1 MGGAGG
7 AAVLDTTAGAGTA
20 VLATAAG
27 AAVLVRAAGAAV
39 LLGAAGGG
47 GGAAVGR
54 TTDGG
59 GGGAQLGLVTLT
71 GEDLDRDTVLCGDAG
86 AAYLEGVGALSSSVR
101 EVSSVS
107 VLVMDFFLFSVGVLH
122 FCGGGFRELEYV
134 E

>member
-7 AAVLDTTAGAGTA
+7 AAVLDTTAGPAVPATTAGP
-20 VLATAAG
+20 
-27 AAVLVRAAGAAV
+27 AV
-39 LLGAAGGG
+39 LLEAAGGG

-54 TTDGG
+54 TTAGG

-86 AAYLEGVGALSSSVR
+86 ATRLEGVGALSSSVR

-107 VLVMDFFLFSVGVLH
+107 VLVIDFFLFSVGVLH
-122 FCGGGFRELEYV
+122 FCGGGLRELEYV

>member
-7 AAVLDTTAGAGTA
+7 AAGLATTAGAGTA
-20 VLATAAG
+20 VL
-27 AAVLVRAAGAAV
+27 LE
-39 LLGAAGGG
+39 AAGGG

-54 TTDGG
+54 TTGGG

-86 AAYLEGVGALSSSVR
+86 ATHLEGVGALSSSVR

-107 VLVMDFFLFSVGVLH
+107 VLVIDFFLFSVGVLH
-122 FCGGGFRELEYV
+122 F
-134 E
+134 